1 MMNRKSH
8 LNLAASPA
16 RNRRLFH
23 LLVLLLG
30 ALLALTVSFGGATF
44 FKYRQKNRDARRAL
58 MDVREKTRIF
68 QQEEK
73 RFARL
78 NQQSVRDY
86 QAQTDLINSMI
97 IRKRFSWVKMLS
109 SLEEALPDS
118 CYILSL
124 APQIKKDATMEI
136 RLKAVV
142 PTLEEFL
149 LLYQRLHEQQ
159 FQQIRIISEAAEH
172 SGRLTAEIVFVY
184 E

>member
-1 MMNRKSH
+1 MLNRKIH
-8 LNLAASPA
+8 LNLATSPA

-30 ALLALTVSFGGATF
+30 ALLALTASIGGVNF
-44 FKYRQKNRDARRAL
+44 FKYRQKTRDTRRAL
-58 MDVREKTRIF
+58 MEVRQKIRIF

-78 NQQSVRDY
+78 NQQSVQDY
-86 QAQTDLINSMI
+86 QAKADLINSLI
-97 IRKRFSWVKMLS
+97 VRKRFSWVNMLS

-124 APQIKKDATMEI
+124 APQIKKDTSLEI

-159 FQQIRIISEAAEH
+159 FKQIRIISEAAEN